1 MSERQTPLQVY
12 ARLPKSN
19 CRRCYFP
26 SCLAFAAAVCR
37 GERRI
42 YDCPLLTAD
51 QPAVRREETGPPE
64 AGEQR
69 QALLA
74 ELQREVAG
82 LDLAAVAPR
91 IGGEFVGGRL
101 LVRCLGKGFW
111 VDSQGQVSS
120 ECHTHCGLVIPLLRY
135 VIQAGGTGQAGA
147 DGPPVWVNFRELK
160 NGAAHGPLFARR
172 AELTLRNLADR
183 HPGLFEDLIA
193 VFSGREEESAFGADV
208 SLVLYPLPRV
218 SVLICY
224 WRPERDLDSE
234 LKLFFDQGAE
244 DFLPVDSLYAL
255 GVGMVMMFEKIAL
268 VHG

>member
-42 YDCPLLTAD
+42 HDCPLMTAY
-51 QPAVRREETGPPE
+51 QPAVRREEAGPPE

-69 QALLA
+69 QALVA

-111 VDSQGQVSS
+111 VEAQGQVSS

-135 VIQAGGTGQAGA
+135 VIQAGGPGQSGAAGT
-147 DGPPVWVNFRELK
+147 PVWVNFRELK

-172 AELTLRNLADR
+172 AELNLRHLADR

-193 VFSGREEESAFGADV
+193 VFSGREEESAFDADV

-218 SVLICY
+218 PVLIRY
-224 WRPERDLDSE
+224 WRPEGDLESE
-234 LKLFFDQGAE
+234 LAILFDQGAE
-244 DFLPVDSLYAL
+244 NFLPVESLYSL